1 MCTVTFVPGDNGV
14 LLGSSRDENTGRTP
28 ALSPQWYG
36 AAGKRLLYPRDP
48 KSGGTWIAMGE
59 NGHTGILL
67 NGAFIQHEYR
77 PPYSRS
83 RGTILPAILLHDE
96 PLMAFR
102 DLPLAGVEPFTLVLY
117 GNNTLF
123 ECRWD
128 EKVRHIRELDAAT
141 AHIWSSATL
150 YDETMATE
158 RRSWF
163 NTWLAQHSTPSADA
177 LRQFHL
183 TGGMGADAAYAIR
196 MERKTA
202 MRTVSITIVALT
214 TASASMGYTD
224 LLNEAQTELN
234 YLHAPAAASADV

>member
-1 MCTVTFVPGDNGV
+1 MCTVTFVPGTNGV

-36 AAGKRLLYPRDP
+36 AAGKRLLYPKDP
-48 KSGGTWIAMGE
+48 KGGGTWIAMGE

-67 NGAFIQHEYR
+67 NGAFIKHEYR

-83 RGTILPAILLHDE
+83 RGTILPAILLEDD
-96 PLMAFR
+96 PLLAFNH
-102 DLPLAGVEPFTLVLY
+102 LSLEGVEPFTIILY

-128 EKVRHIRELDAAT
+128 EKIKHIRELDAAT

-150 YDETMATE
+150 YDETMASE

-163 NTWLAQHSTPSADA
+163 NTWLAEHPAISADA
-177 LRQFHL
+177 LHQFHL
-183 TGGMGADAAYAIR
+183 TGGMGADAAYTIR
-196 MERKTA
+196 MERETS
-202 MRTVSITIVALT
+202 MRTVSITIVAIT
-214 TASASMGYTD
+214 SASTSMRYTD
-224 LLNEAQTELN
+224 LLNEAQTELSS
-234 YLHAPAAASADV
+234 LPLPAAASADV

>member
-36 AAGKRLLYPRDP
+36 SSGKRLLYPRDP
-48 KSGGTWIAMGE
+48 KGGGTWIAMGE

-67 NGAFIQHEYR
+67 NGAFIKHEYR

-83 RGTILPAILLHDE
+83 RGTILPAILLHED
-96 PLMAFR
+96 PVMAFR
-102 DLPLAGVEPFTLVLY
+102 NLPLAGVEPFTIVLY

-128 EKVRHIRELDAAT
+128 EKVRHICELDAAT

-150 YDETMATE
+150 YDETMASE

-163 NTWLAQHSTPSADA
+163 NTWLTQHPATSADA
-177 LRQFHL
+177 LRKFHL
-183 TGGMGADAAYAIR
+183 TGGMGADTAYTIR
-196 MERKTA
+196 MERETS
-202 MRTVSITIVALT
+202 MRTVSITIVAIT
-214 TASASMGYTD
+214 SASASMRYTD
-224 LLNEAQTELN
+224 LLNEAQTELSC
-234 YLHAPAAASADV
+234 LHATAAASADV